1 MAYAGG
7 RRKCMFS
14 DHLIQMDTPV
24 GFARST
30 RARST
35 NRLLK
40 CTV

>member
-7 RRKCMFS
+7 RKKCISFN
-14 DHLIQMDTPV
+14 HLIQMDTPV

-35 NRLLK
+35 KGSTN
-40 CTV
+40 V